1 MKDFFH
7 EVAGDIFQ
15 SGSEDQA
22 EDENNGDIVDV
33 RLQRPQNDDGAG
45 AVNGAERAAKKASF
59 HEMALGYGAV
69 NRFRCPAENGVD
81 HEI

>member
-15 SGSEDQA
+15 GGSEEQA
-22 EDENNGDIVDV
+22 EDENDGDIVDI
-33 RLQRPQNDDGAG
+33 RLQRPQNDDGTG
-45 AVNGAERAAKKASF
+45 TVNGAERAAKKTSF

-69 NRFRCPAENGVD
+69 DRFRGPAENGVD
-81 HEI
+81 NKI